1 MKGSPINHCDYAKYS
16 LVLSLG
22 VYILSDYAKYS
33 LVLSLG
39 VCILSD
45 YTKYSLALVARAYA
59 HARGRVVHTHG
70 RVMHTHEGGAA

>member
-1 MKGSPINHCDYAKYS
+1 VKGSPINHCDYAKYS
-16 LVLSLG
+16 LALSLG
-22 VYILSDYAKYS
+22 VY
-33 LVLSLG
+33 
-39 VCILSD
+39 ILSD